1 MLGLTFAGKWVVL
14 EVFMLNEID
23 ETLKNKLHRFL
34 LMRSSWGGGGGGGK
48 EGCVRMRR
56 CAQNP
61 SRHHNRKDGVL
72 KEGEPRQ
79 RVMLFRC

>member
-34 LMRSSWGGGGGGGK
+34 LMRSSWGGGGGEGRRDVCACADAHKEHKTLPGTITGK
-48 EGCVRMRR
+48 MG
-56 CAQNP
+56 
-61 SRHHNRKDGVL
+61 S
-72 KEGEPRQ
+72 
-79 RVMLFRC
+79 

>member
-34 LMRSSWGGGGGGGK
+34 LMRSSWGGGGGGR
-48 EGCVRMRR
+48 EGGMCAHAQMRTKPFQ
-56 CAQNP
+56 AP
-61 SRHHNRKDGVL
+61 
-72 KEGEPRQ
+72 
-79 RVMLFRC
+79 